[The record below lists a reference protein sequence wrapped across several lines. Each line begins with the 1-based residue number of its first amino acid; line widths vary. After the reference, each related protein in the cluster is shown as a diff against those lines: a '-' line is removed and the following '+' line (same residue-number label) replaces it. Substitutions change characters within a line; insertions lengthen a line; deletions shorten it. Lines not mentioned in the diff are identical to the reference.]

1 MLQDFSQF
9 FDGEGA
15 TIGRGPA
22 EGLACSGLL
31 SFNLKGET
39 SVEILP
45 LKIFLSVLAGSQSA
59 DLCFSRGCIS
69 VLWRWVTSV
78 WSPLAF
84 STSPGRGHGHK
95 PSWAESRRR
104 CWTFPAGAV
113 SVRADMKCKA
123 WTFKLQFLGRVLV
136 QGRSSWWTVSFSQS
150 HREWH
155 GLKCW
160 KFTPYCFCT
169 TFSLMPEFLAAYNWL
184 FEKIS
189 EFLSSPCC
197 SIGYSPGIALRC
209 WGGCVLSIQ
218 HLLSV
223 SLKFTLDLWV

>member
-1 MLQDFSQF
+1 MLQDFSWF

-22 EGLACSGLL
+22 EGLAYSGFL

-45 LKIFLSVLAGSQSA
+45 LKIFFSVLAGSQSA
-59 DLCFSRGCIS
+59 ALYFSRGCIS
-69 VLWRWVTSV
+69 VLWSWVTSV

-84 STSPGRGHGHK
+84 SISPGRGRGHK
-95 PSWAESRRR
+95 PSWAESWRR

-113 SVRADMKCKA
+113 SVLADMKCKA
-123 WTFKLQFLGRVLV
+123 WTLKLQFLGRVLV

-160 KFTPYCFCT
+160 KFTPHCLCT
-169 TFSLMPEFLAAYNWL
+169 TSLMPEFFAAYSWL

-189 EFLSSPCC
+189 EFLSSPCDQV
-197 SIGYSPGIALRC
+197 GYSLGIALRC
-209 WGGCVLSIQ
+209 WGVCAVNPTFIV
-218 HLLSV
+218 SV
-223 SLKFTLDLWV
+223 S